1 MATLRQYTS
10 LRDTVRADIA
20 RFYPCS
26 DSSSGI
32 STPEEKAS
40 ALIPGVQVSRPDE
53 QDGSVTFLV
62 GWKDGDLHNPQNWS
76 RPKKWFCTV
85 ATCLIALAITI
96 PGTIDAPVSDA
107 FNEHYG
113 VGAIAGSMT
122 TGMYLIGVGF
132 GSLFVG
138 PISETFGR
146 NFVYFTNLAIFMLF
160 VMGKALAPNYG
171 AAIVFRFLTGFFGA
185 APMTVAGGTVGDLWN
200 PLELTFSLPFVTL
213 ASYSGPIL
221 GPIIGAY
228 IPGSTFKWVDWISL
242 IIAGAVFIF
251 VAIFQPETY
260 GPLLL
265 QWRAKHL
272 RDQTGDSRYQVDEYA
287 SASSL
292 GRRLLVN
299 VYRPFQ
305 MTYTEPIILVFSFY
319 LVLLYIVLFTF
330 LNGFPFIFTNT
341 YGISTSLTYVIFVS
355 MLAGDA
361 VALVLIPILY
371 RWTKQAAAKA
381 AAEGKALQAEVSL
394 YWAMVGG
401 SIFMP
406 ISLFWMGWTCYV
418 SRHWLVLRNPNITDR
433 RTQPGVSIWSPIIS
447 TFVFGYSLVT
457 IFTAT
462 YLYICF
468 VYTTYAGSAL
478 AFVSFSRYVISGA
491 LLPASVPMYQHMTPH
506 WVLTMVG
513 ILATIMAPVPFLL
526 YRYGHRIRAM
536 SKHVQNKA

>member
-1 MATLRQYTS
+1 MATLRQYLS
-10 LRDTVRADIA
+10 LRDATRADLAKIHS
-20 RFYPCS
+20 Y
-26 DSSSGI
+26 DSSSGT
-32 STPEEKAS
+32 STPDEKES
-40 ALIPGVQVSRPDE
+40 SLVPGVQISRPAE
-53 QDGSVTFLV
+53 HDGSVTFLV
-62 GWKDGDLHNPQNWS
+62 GWADGDFHNPQNWS
-76 RPKKWFCTV
+76 RSKKWFCTI
-85 ATCLIALAITI
+85 AICLIALAISI
-96 PGTIDAPVSDA
+96 PGTIDAPVSEA

-113 VGAIAGSMT
+113 VGPIAGSMT
-122 TGMYLIGVGF
+122 TGMYLIGVGV
-132 GSLFVG
+132 GSLFAG

-146 NFVYFTNLAIFMLF
+146 NFVYFTNLLVFMLF
-160 VMGKALAPNYG
+160 ILAKALAPNYG

-185 APMTVAGGTVGDLWN
+185 APMTVAGGTVGDLWS
-200 PLELTFSLPFVTL
+200 PLELTFSLPSVTL

-228 IPGSTFKWVDWISL
+228 IPKSAFNWTDWISL
-242 IIAGAVFIF
+242 IIAGTVFIF
-251 VAIFQPETY
+251 VAVFQPETY

-272 RDQTGDSRYQVDEYA
+272 RDQTGDARYQVDEQA
-287 SASSL
+287 STSAL
-292 GRRLLVN
+292 GSRLVIN

-330 LNGFPFIFTNT
+330 LNGFPFIFTDT
-341 YGISTSLTYVIFVS
+341 YGISTSLTYIIFVA

-361 VALVLIPILY
+361 IALMLVPIIY
-371 RWTKQAAAKA
+371 RWTKQAAVKA
-381 AAEGKALQAEVSL
+381 AAEGGVLQAEVSL

-401 SIFMP
+401 SILMP
-406 ISLFWMGWTCYV
+406 ISLFWMGWTCY
-418 SRHWLVLRNPNITDR
+418 
-433 RTQPGVSIWSPIIS
+433 PGVSIWSPILS
-447 TFVFGYSLVT
+447 TFAFGYSLVT

-468 VYTTYAGSAL
+468 VYTVYAGSAL
-478 AFVSFSRYVISGA
+478 SFMTFSRYVVSGA

-513 ILATIMAPVPFLL
+513 ILATIMAPLPFLL

>member
-20 RFYPCS
+20 RFHPCS
-26 DSSSGI
+26 DSSSGL

-40 ALIPGVQVSRPDE
+40 ALIPGVQISRPDE

-146 NFVYFTNLAIFMLF
+146 NFVYFTNLAVFMLF

-401 SIFMP
+401 SILMP
-406 ISLFWMGWTCYV
+406 ISLFWMGWTCY
-418 SRHWLVLRNPNITDR
+418 
-433 RTQPGVSIWSPIIS
+433 PGVSIWSPIIS